1 MLITRTFKYCIHKAY
16 SDIEQKI
23 ITQIAGGRMVVME
36 FDECGSTLSLSVHNP
51 HTDRGFDL
59 QPISNAT
66 LESWNDN
73 VLKFGGYCGIRWTN
87 VYIELDSQDGKIK
100 RITTGDPNECCAILT
115 NEKE

>member
-1 MLITRTFKYCIHKAY
+1 
-16 SDIEQKI
+16 
-23 ITQIAGGRMVVME
+23 MVVME

-73 VLKFGGYCGIRWTN
+73 VLKFGGYRGSRWTN
-87 VYIELDSQDGKIK
+87 VYIELDSQNGKIK
-100 RITTGDPNECCAILT
+100 RITTGDPDECCTILT
-115 NEKE
+115 NEIELRV

>member
-1 MLITRTFKYCIHKAY
+1 MLITRTFKYCIHKSY

-23 ITQIAGGRMVVME
+23 VTQITGERMVVME

-51 HTDRGFDL
+51 HADKGFDS

-73 VLKFGGYCGIRWTN
+73 VLKFGGYCGARWQN
-87 VYIELDSQDGKIK
+87 VYIELDPQDGKIK
-100 RITTGDPNECCAILT
+100 RITTGDPDGSCAILT
-115 NEKE
+115 NEIE

>member
-23 ITQIAGGRMVVME
+23 VTQIAGERMVVME

-73 VLKFGGYCGIRWTN
+73 VLKFGGYRGSRWTN
-87 VYIELDSQDGKIK
+87 VYIELDSQNGKIK
-100 RITTGDPNECCAILT
+100 KLTIGDLNGICSILT
-115 NEKE
+115 NEME